1 MIKWMHALILLG
13 KKAFL
18 ISKRRRREPEWSW
31 CIFFLFFFVYVM
43 LCYGKL
49 SCFSAFTDNR
59 TLFFP
64 TLSKNAGEM
73 PAPVF
78 SLQSQVSGQSSYSSL
93 LVVFP
98 YSF

>member
-1 MIKWMHALILLG
+1 MVMVY
-13 KKAFL
+13 FL
-18 ISKRRRREPEWSW
+18 S
-31 CIFFLFFFVYVM
+31 FFFFVYVM